1 MSTHS
6 TLARSSLDQ
15 LIAAYAAIGI
25 EQYELTQIDEV
36 PRYNRLFKKR
46 RNISAELRRRGPA
59 AMRALLPLL
68 SHPNLQVILMAAQ
81 DLMDL
86 EPARCRAA
94 FEYVKASQIMSQAAN
109 ASLSLDIMDGKIGP
123 FV

>member
-1 MSTHS
+1 MTTRSK
-6 TLARSSLDQ
+6 LATASVDQ
-15 LIAAYAAIGI
+15 LITAYVEIGV
-25 EQYELTQIDEV
+25 EQYELTEIDEV
-36 PRYNRLFKKR
+36 SRYNRLFKKR
-46 RNISAELRRRGPA
+46 REISAELRRRGPT

-86 EPARCRAA
+86 EPARCRVA
-94 FEYVKASQIMSQAAN
+94 FEYVKASQIMSQAMD
-109 ASLSLDIMDGKIGP
+109 ASLSLKIMDGEIGP

>member
-68 SHPNLQVILMAAQ
+68 SHPNLQVILMAAE

-86 EPARCRAA
+86 EPARCRVA
-94 FEYVKASQIMSQAAN
+94 FEYVKASQIMTQAAD
-109 ASLSLDIMDGKIGP
+109 ASLSLKIMDGEIGP

>member
-1 MSTHS
+1 M
-6 TLARSSLDQ
+6 DQ
-15 LIAAYAAIGI
+15 LIAAYAAIGVD
-25 EQYELTQIDEV
+25 QYEFTQTHDV
-36 PRYNRLFKKR
+36 SRYNRLFKKR
-46 RNISAELRRRGPA
+46 RNISAELRRRGPT

-94 FEYVKASQIMSQAAN
+94 FEYVKASQIMSQAAD